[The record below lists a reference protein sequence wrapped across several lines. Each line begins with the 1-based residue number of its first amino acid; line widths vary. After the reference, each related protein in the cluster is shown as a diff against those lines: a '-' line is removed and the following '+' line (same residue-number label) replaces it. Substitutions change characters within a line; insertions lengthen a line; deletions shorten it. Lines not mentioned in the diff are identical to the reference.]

1 MTSSAGNYAPAPGG
15 KPDDMS
21 ASPLPK
27 PRIGTKLVQHW
38 YDYASQLQTDS
49 PRMKD
54 PYEALGVARGA
65 SADEIKK
72 AYRKLA
78 KKLHPDVNPGRKD
91 VEAQF
96 KEVSGAYEILSDPDK
111 RRRFDAGEIDAS
123 GQERPQRQYYRQYA
137 HTDDGARYAGDFADA
152 GFGEGASAEDIF
164 AELFGRA
171 RGRRGPGG
179 PGGEFRM
186 PGGDVTYTL
195 EVPFL
200 EAALGAKKRLTL
212 PDGRTLDVNIPPG
225 THDRQMLRLKGQGQ
239 PGMGGG
245 PQGDAYIEIHVA
257 PHGHFRRKDND
268 VHLDLPVTL
277 QEAVLGGRIDVP
289 TIDGSVSMTVP
300 AGANSGTTLRLKG
313 KGIADKSGTRGDQYV
328 HLTVTLPDDADG
340 KLKEAI
346 KDWASGHDYDVR
358 RKAGLS

>member
-1 MTSSAGNYAPAPGG
+1 MARSA
-15 KPDDMS
+15 
-21 ASPLPK
+21 
-27 PRIGTKLVQHW
+27 T
-38 YDYASQLQTDS
+38 
-49 PRMKD
+49 
-54 PYEALGVARGA
+54 
-65 SADEIKK
+65 ADEIKK

-78 KKLHPDVNPGRKD
+78 KKLHPDLNPGKKE

-96 KEVSGAYEILSDPDK
+96 KEVSGAYEILSDAEK
-111 RRRFDAGEIDAS
+111 RRRFDAGEIDAT
-123 GQERPQRQYYRQYA
+123 GQEKPQRQYYRQYA
-137 HTDDGARYAGDFADA
+137 QSDDGERYAGDFGGQ
-152 GFGEGASAEDIF
+152 GFGQGGFEGSGVNPEDLF
-164 AELFGRA
+164 SELFGR

-179 PGGEFRM
+179 ANGGEGFRM

-257 PHGHFRRKDND
+257 PHAHFRQKDND
-268 VHLDLPVTL
+268 VHLDLPITL
-277 QEAVLGGRIDVP
+277 QEAVLGGKIDVP
-289 TIDGSVSMTVP
+289 TIDGTVSMSIP
-300 AGANSGTTLRLKG
+300 ANANSGTTLRLKG
-313 KGIADKSGTRGDQYV
+313 KGIVDAKSTTRGDQYV
-328 HLTVTLPDDADG
+328 HLTVMLPEDG
-340 KLKEAI
+340 DGQLKKAI
-346 KDWASGHDYDVR
+346 KDWAATHDYDVR

>member
-1 MTSSAGNYAPAPGG
+1 
-15 KPDDMS
+15 
-21 ASPLPK
+21 
-27 PRIGTKLVQHW
+27 
-38 YDYASQLQTDS
+38 
-49 PRMKD
+49 MKD
-54 PYEALGVARGA
+54 PYELLGVARSA
-65 SADEIKK
+65 TADEIKK

-78 KKLHPDVNPGRKD
+78 KKLHPDVNPGKKD

-96 KEVSGAYEILSDPDK
+96 KEVSGAYDILSDAEK

-123 GQERPQRQYYRQYA
+123 GQETPQRQYYRQYA
-137 HTDDGARYAGDFADA
+137 QSDDGARYAGDFDS
-152 GFGEGASAEDIF
+152 GSEGMAAEDLF
-164 AELFGRA
+164 SELFGRA
-171 RGRRGPGG
+171 RGRRGAGG
-179 PGGEFRM
+179 PGGAGFRM

-239 PGMGGG
+239 PGIGGG

-257 PHGHFRRKDND
+257 QHAHFRRKDSD

-277 QEAVLGGRIDVP
+277 QEAVLGGKIDVP
-289 TIDGSVSMTVP
+289 TIDGPVSMTIP
-300 AGANSGTTLRLKG
+300 AGANSGTTLRLRG
-313 KGIADKSGTRGDQYV
+313 KGIPGGSAGPRGDQYV
-328 HLTVTLPDDADG
+328 HLTVVLPDDADG
-340 KLKEAI
+340 KLKDAI
-346 KDWASGHDYDVR
+346 KDWAATHDYDVR